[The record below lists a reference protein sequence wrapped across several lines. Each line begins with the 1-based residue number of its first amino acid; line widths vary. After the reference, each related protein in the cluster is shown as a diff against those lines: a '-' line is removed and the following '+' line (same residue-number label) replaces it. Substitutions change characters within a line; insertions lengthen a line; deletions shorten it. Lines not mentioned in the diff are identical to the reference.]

1 MGYRVINGQLY
12 PIENLNPSSS
22 SKEAS
27 KSNIKQKKSFE
38 DILKSQIAKEK
49 DNSFTISN
57 HAAERLDGI
66 SFNQN
71 DMNIINEGI
80 NKASE
85 KGSKNC
91 LILYK
96 DVALVTSIEN
106 RTIITAVDK
115 TRNRENIFTNIDSVV
130 LL

>member
-12 PIENLNPSSS
+12 PIENLNPNSY
-22 SKEAS
+22 SKVS
-27 KSNIKQKKSFE
+27 VKSDIKQGKSFE
-38 DILKSQIAKEK
+38 EILKSQIDSKK

-57 HAAERLDGI
+57 HAAERLNGI
-66 SFNQN
+66 SLNQN

-80 NKASE
+80 NKASD

-96 DVALVTSIEN
+96 DVALVTSIKN